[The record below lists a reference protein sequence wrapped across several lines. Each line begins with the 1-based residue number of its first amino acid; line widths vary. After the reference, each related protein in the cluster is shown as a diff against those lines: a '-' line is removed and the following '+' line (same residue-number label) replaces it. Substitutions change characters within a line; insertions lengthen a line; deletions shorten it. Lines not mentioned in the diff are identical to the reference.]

1 MKKIENCNISAQIS
15 NFRHLKEL
23 KIDAIAFLSEVEEL
37 PLLEILVVFG
47 LLPLKLNQ
55 IIHKFPNL
63 RTIEMHYSRLFYD
76 EEEFMKAYGRI
87 SFPFE
92 LKRLKIIDSTVGS
105 LKTKSIKSLVL
116 KNVKICEDFFTENP
130 QIEEISIEN
139 CEFGDEIFKKL
150 TENFTKLKKLT
161 IIDEKITQ
169 TTIDEVERNC
179 HHLNILRLKKI
190 KREFDLKKLLAGNRN
205 LKVFVN

>member
-1 MKKIENCNISAQIS
+1 MKKLENCNISAQIS
-15 NFRHLKEL
+15 NFRQLKEI
-23 KIDAIAFLSEVEEL
+23 KIDAIAFLTEVEEL
-37 PLLEILVVFG
+37 PHLETLVFFG

-63 RTIEMHYSRLFYD
+63 KTIEMHYSRLFYD

-92 LKRLKIIDSTVGS
+92 FKRLKIIDSTVAK

-116 KNVKICEDFFTENP
+116 KNVKINEDFFSENS

-139 CEFGDEIFKKL
+139 CEFGDEIMKKL
-150 TENFTKLKKLT
+150 IENCMQLNKLT

-169 TTIDEVERNC
+169 ATIDALENC
-179 HHLNILRLKKI
+179 QNLKTLRLKKI
-190 KREFDLKKLLAGNRN
+190 KREFDLKKLEKNRK
-205 LKVFVN
+205 LIIFVNN